1 VHILILTDRDW
12 THPQG
17 GGTGTNLVGHVSRW
31 LEWGHQVSVIA
42 CGYEGCER
50 YEERGA
56 LRIHRVG
63 GRSTVFP
70 HAIWRQWRGLVPDAD
85 VMLEVVNGITFLT
98 PVWCRTPRLTLV
110 HHVHREHYV
119 REMGRK
125 GALAAFL
132 LETAP
137 LKWLY
142 RGSRF
147 LTISRA
153 GAADLAELGIPREAI
168 DITYLGVDADAFG
181 PGERAPE
188 PTLLYLGRLKRY
200 KRIELLL
207 DVLQGVPEAV
217 MDVAG
222 DGDYRPELEAE
233 VARRGLGDRVRMHG
247 HVSEERKV
255 ELLQRAWV
263 NLTASSSEGWC
274 LTVMEAAA
282 CGTPSAAMA
291 VGGLPESIVDEET
304 GLLADS
310 TEGLVDA
317 TARLVR
323 DPGLR
328 ERLGRN
334 ALERAREFTWD
345 RTAERDLELL
355 EREREPAEG
364 ESRPTLWRALAG
376 SDTGRA
382 AGMAAAVIASNVI
395 ALAFTVVFARLLG
408 ASDYGSLAVLLS
420 AFIILMV
427 PGSALQIAVARE
439 VSRAVAGHEPH
450 PGAGVRRWLGRL
462 GIATLLVT
470 AVAIPLRDVI
480 AAVINVDEVWAAA
493 AVPLTSMLWM
503 LLAVERGAL
512 QGFGDYRAV
521 GYSIVGEAGS
531 RLVFGLVLV
540 AVGLDVTGAFLG
552 SAASLVAMGLVLA
565 VPLHRRLPHT
575 RRVAF
580 TPPLR
585 SLLAGAWVPVIG
597 LTLLFALQEVHV
609 IVVKHEASSDAAGSY
624 AVAAVAAK
632 AVIWVAIGLGLY
644 LLPEAARRARTG
656 VDARP
661 VLASTLALIA
671 LFALPLLLIF
681 AVGAEPLLRAVFGDD
696 LTEASGALP
705 WLGLA
710 MTLLACG
717 YLSVQY
723 LLALGRAGFI
733 WVLAPAALLEVG
745 LLAGI
750 GADLEQVALAL
761 FGLQLVCAVI
771 LVTLSFR
778 TKAGPPQPEDSV
790 VAEAL
795 GGDVSLREVPVEH
808 AHAARASGP
817 VRLGLRRQGTEPA
830 DYELGA

>member
-31 LEWGHQVSVIA
+31 LEWGHRVSVIA

-70 HAIWRQWRGLVPDAD
+70 RAICQQWRGLVPDAD

-110 HHVHREHYV
+110 HHIHRDHYV

-125 GALAAFL
+125 GALAAYL

-153 GAADLAELGIPREAI
+153 GAADLAQLGIPPEAI

-217 MDVAG
+217 LDVAG
-222 DGDYRPELEAE
+222 DGDYRAELEAE
-233 VARRGLGDRVRMHG
+233 VARRGLAERVRMHG

-282 CGTPSAAMA
+282 CATPSAAMA
-291 VGGLPESIVDEET
+291 VGGLPESIVHEET

-310 TEGLVDA
+310 PQGLVDA

-328 ERLGRN
+328 ERLGRQ
-334 ALERAREFTWD
+334 ALERAREFTWE

-355 EREREPAEG
+355 EREREAAAE
-364 ESRPTLWRALAG
+364 RPPLWRSLAD

-395 ALAFTVVFARLLG
+395 ALAFTVVFARVLG
-408 ASDYGSLAVLLS
+408 ASDYGSLAALLS

-439 VSRAVAGHEPH
+439 VSRAVAGAGPD

-480 AAVINVDEVWAAA
+480 AAVINVEEAWAAA

-512 QGFGDYRAV
+512 QGFGDYRSVAF
-521 GYSIVGEAGS
+521 SIVGEAGS

-565 VPLHRRLPHT
+565 VPLHRRLPAAH
-575 RRVAF
+575 RVAF

-661 VLASTLALIA
+661 VLASTLGLIA
-671 LFALPLLLIF
+671 LFALPLLVIF
-681 AVGAEPLLRAVFGDD
+681 AVGAEPLLGAVFGED

-733 WVLAPAALLEVG
+733 WVLAVAAVLEVG
-745 LLAGI
+745 LLASI
-750 GADLEQVALAL
+750 GADLERVALAL
-761 FGLQLVCAVI
+761 FGLQLVCGTV
-771 LVTLSFR
+771 LMTLSFR
-778 TKAGPPQPEDSV
+778 VKAGPPQPEDRV
-790 VAEAL
+790 IAEAL
-795 GGDVSLREVPVEH
+795 DGDVPLREVPVEH

>member
-1 VHILILTDRDW
+1 
-12 THPQG
+12 
-17 GGTGTNLVGHVSRW
+17 VSRW
-31 LEWGHQVSVIA
+31 LEWGHRVSVIA
-42 CGYEGCER
+42 CGYEGCQR

-70 HAIWRQWRGLVPDAD
+70 RAIWRQWRGLVPDAD

-98 PVWCRTPRLTLV
+98 PMWCRTPRLTLV
-110 HHVHREHYV
+110 HHVHRDHYV

-125 GALAAFL
+125 GALAAYL

-153 GAADLAELGIPREAI
+153 GAADLAELGIPRDAI
-168 DITYLGVDADAFG
+168 DITYLGVDADEFG

-217 MDVAG
+217 LDVAG

-233 VARRGLGDRVRMHG
+233 IARRGLGERVRMHG
-247 HVSEERKV
+247 HVSEEHKV

-282 CGTPSAAMA
+282 CATPSTALA
-291 VGGLPESIVDEET
+291 VGGLPESVAHEET

-310 TEGLVDA
+310 PQELVDA

-328 ERLGRN
+328 DRLGRR
-334 ALERAREFTWD
+334 ALERAREFTWE
-345 RTAERDLELL
+345 RTAQRDLELL
-355 EREREPAEG
+355 GREREAAAA
-364 ESRPTLWRALAG
+364 RPPLWRTLAD

-382 AGMAAAVIASNVI
+382 AGLAGAVIVSNVI
-395 ALAFTVVFARLLG
+395 ALAFTVVFARVLG

-439 VSRAVAGHEPH
+439 VSRAVAGAGPD
-450 PGAGVRRWLGRL
+450 PGAGVRRWLVRL
-462 GIATLLVT
+462 GIATLVVT
-470 AVAIPLRDVI
+470 AVAIPLRGVI
-480 AAVINVDEVWAAA
+480 AAVINVDQVWAAA

-521 GYSIVGEAGS
+521 AYSIVGEAGS
-531 RLVFGLVLV
+531 RLVFGLLLV
-540 AVGLDVTGAFLG
+540 GVGLDVTGAFLG
-552 SAASLVAMGLVLA
+552 SAASLVTMGVVLA
-565 VPLHRRLPHT
+565 FPLHRRLPAAH
-575 RRVAF
+575 RVAF

-656 VDARP
+656 IDARP
-661 VLASTLALIA
+661 ILACTLALIA
-671 LFALPLLLIF
+671 VFAAPLLLIF
-681 AVGAEPLLRAVFGDD
+681 ALGAEPLLGAVFGED

-723 LLALGRAGFI
+723 LLALGRAAFI
-733 WVLAPAALLEVG
+733 WVLALAAVLEVG

-750 GADLEQVALAL
+750 GADLEQVAMAL
-761 FGLQLVCAVI
+761 FGLQLVCAVV

-778 TKAGPPQPEDSV
+778 TRGGPPQPEDRV
-790 VAEAL
+790 VPEARD
-795 GGDVSLREVPVEH
+795 GDVPLRKVAVEH